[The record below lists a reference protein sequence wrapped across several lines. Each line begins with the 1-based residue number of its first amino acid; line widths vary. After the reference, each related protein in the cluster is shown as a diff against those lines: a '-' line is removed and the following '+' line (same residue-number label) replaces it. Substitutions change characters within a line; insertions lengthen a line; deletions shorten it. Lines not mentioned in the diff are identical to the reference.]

1 MNSIRTNPYLGGAF
15 VTGEPRT
22 RGAPRAAALDPG
34 PISDPYTSPL
44 LQISPQYIFRY
55 SSPHQPIPE
64 TPEDDK
70 FEGTGTRR
78 RCIRLHIRAETLQG
92 WDYVYKA
99 VRLRTKFLLSLV
111 AITAGLTAATLSVV
125 SYSVQKRVRESLRQ
139 ELRNSVKTYQTFEQ
153 QRESTSLRSAELLAD
168 LPIVRALMTTEDV
181 ATIQDESENIWKLSG
196 SDLLVLANR
205 TGEVVGLHTRSQ
217 GFTREKTQE
226 LMRSAVQKGDGRNWW
241 FSEGHLYEVWLQPIY
256 FGAARQNTIMG
267 ALAVGHEIDDRTVQ
281 EFSKV
286 VSSDMVFRC
295 SGVTVATTLPPS
307 EAGAFF
313 QLGQS
318 THGDTDA
325 PQELQVGNERYLV
338 STVNLSLPGELPVT
352 LSVLKSLDK
361 ATQFLSRLNRIL
373 LGLGLLSV
381 VIGGVLVF
389 LISHT
394 FTRPLSSLVLG
405 VRALGEGNYNHPLES
420 GGGGEVGEVTEA
432 FGRMRATLK
441 TAQEE
446 QKQLE
451 ERLRQ
456 AHKME
461 AVGRLAGGVAHD
473 FNNLLTVIR
482 GNTDLLLDSDKTDKA
497 QLRYLEQIQKAGD
510 RAVSMTRQLL
520 AFSRMQVLQPRV
532 LDLNQTIS
540 EMSKMLPRLI
550 GEHIE
555 FSFLPEPAL
564 ATVLADPGQIEQV
577 FLNLAVNARDA
588 MPDGGKLT
596 VRTRNVVMDAAEASH
611 HQPMLAGA
619 YVLLAVSDTG
629 HGMDAETK
637 ARIFEP
643 FFTTKQLGKG
653 TGLGLATVYGI
664 VKQSGGFIWV
674 DSSPGAGA
682 TFEIYLPCSGKLAE
696 NGIEQTKS
704 NSAPHGSETIL
715 LVEDETGVRELASE
729 FLATAGYTVLVAAD
743 GAEALELASKH
754 SRPIN
759 LLLTDMVMP
768 RMGGLDLAEQLSKAR
783 PDIRTVFMT
792 GYAEFPVKNDDAFPI
807 DACVLQKPFSRLTLL
822 VKIREVL
829 SAAPRKHS
837 GKTKVGD
844 PVEPQ
849 RR

>member
-1 MNSIRTNPYLGGAF
+1 VNR
-15 VTGEPRT
+15 
-22 RGAPRAAALDPG
+22 
-34 PISDPYTSPL
+34 YTAQVYP
-44 LQISPQYIFRY
+44 
-55 SSPHQPIPE
+55 
-64 TPEDDK
+64 
-70 FEGTGTRR
+70 
-78 RCIRLHIRAETLQG
+78 LHIRAETLQG
-92 WDYVYKA
+92 WVYVYKA

-139 ELRNSVKTYQTFEQ
+139 ELRNSVKTYQIFEQ
-153 QRESTSLRSAELLAD
+153 QRQSTSVRSAELLAD
-168 LPIVRALMTTEDV
+168 LPTVRALMTTED
-181 ATIQDESENIWKLSG
+181 APTIQDESENIWRLSG

-205 TGEVVGLHTRSQ
+205 TGEVVGLHTGSQ

-226 LMRSAVQKGDGRNWW
+226 LLRLAVQKGDGRNWW

-267 ALAVGHEIDDRTVQ
+267 VLALGHEIDNRTVQ

-295 SGVTVATTLPPS
+295 SGVTVATTLPSAEGNNFP
-307 EAGAFF
+307 
-313 QLGQS
+313 QLGPS
-318 THGDTDA
+318 TNGDTEA
-325 PQELQVGNERYLV
+325 ALQELRVGNERYLV
-338 STVNLSLPGELPVT
+338 STVNLSIPGELPVT
-352 LSVLKSLDK
+352 LTVLKSLDK

-373 LGLGLLSV
+373 LALGLLSV
-381 VIGGVLVF
+381 VIGGILVF

-405 VRALGEGNYNHPLES
+405 VRALGEGNYSHPLET

-441 TAQEE
+441 NAREE

-555 FSFLPEPAL
+555 FSFLPEPKL

-577 FLNLAVNARDA
+577 FLNLSVNARDA

-596 VRTRNVVMDAAEASH
+596 VRTRNVVMDAVEAARR
-611 HQPMLAGA
+611 QPMLAGA

-629 HGMDAETK
+629 HGMDPETK
-637 ARIFEP
+637 VRIFEP
-643 FFTTKQLGKG
+643 FFTTKMLGKG

-696 NGIEQTKS
+696 NGIEQAKP

-715 LVEDETGVRELASE
+715 LAEDETGVRELASE
-729 FLATAGYTVLVAAD
+729 FLISAGYTVLVAAD
-743 GAEALELASKH
+743 GAEALELASRH
-754 SRPIN
+754 SHPID

-768 RMGGLDLAEQLSKAR
+768 RMGGLDLAERISKAR
-783 PDIRTVFMT
+783 PETRTIFMT
-792 GYAEFPVKNDDAFPI
+792 GYAEFPLKNDDVFPI

-844 PVEPQ
+844 PAEPQ